1 MDYNEFINKVQAST
15 GIVEEKDAVRAT
27 QATLNTLSER
37 ITGDEARDMAAQ
49 LPQQIKSFTDV
60 DEHGQRFSVDEF
72 FDRVS
77 DKEGTNRKEAEQ
89 HSRAIIHVMKDAITG
104 GEIDDLKD
112 QLPEDF
118 EVLFMAPPNV
128 Y

>member
-1 MDYNEFINKVQAST
+1 MDYNEFINKIQAST
-15 GIVEEKDAVRAT
+15 GIVEEKDAVRAA

-37 ITGDEARDMAAQ
+37 ITGDEAHDMAAQ
-49 LPQQIKSFTDV
+49 LPEQIKEFTNV
-60 DEHGQRFSVDEF
+60 DEYAQRFSADEF
-72 FDRVS
+72 FERVS
-77 DKEGTNRKEAEQ
+77 KKEGTNRKEAEQ
-89 HSRAIIHVMKDAITG
+89 HSRAVIHVIKDAITG

-118 EVLFMAPPNV
+118 EVLFKAPPNV